1 MDKIVSQLNDEGF
14 YVAPVVADESPLE
27 PGVFLIPGGA
37 VDLEPPKTQAGK
49 RYRVSNGT
57 WVEENIPPAPELV
70 EENASSPE
78 DQRRQSIRERLSVID
93 AQVSRPLREI
103 VIALTAKKPVS
114 DIALNKLSALE
125 TEAQEL
131 RDELSQLTK
140 N

>member
-49 RYRVSNGT
+49 RYRVSNGK
-57 WVEENIPPAPELV
+57 WVEENIPPAPKPV

-78 DQRRQSIRERLSVID
+78 DQRRQSIRERLNVID